1 MTFSAKELTALEEQ
15 LGAEQVLVKKYTQ
28 YANNSNDSVL
38 KQKYTAIADKH
49 RCHYNKLLS
58 YFN

>member
-1 MTFSAKELTALEEQ
+1 TA
-15 LGAEQVLVKKYTQ
+15 YSN
-28 YANNSNDSVL
+28 YSNDANL

-49 RCHYNKLLS
+49 RAHYNKLIS